1 MIAEHQIKHELE
13 SGRMINLVPELVQQ
27 KQLYWHRY
35 QPESGTLQRISEAII
50 TNAKDYLTQSPVTA

>member
-1 MIAEHQIKHELE
+1 
-13 SGRMINLVPELVQQ
+13 MINLVPELVQQ

-50 TNAKDYLTQSPVTA
+50 NNAKDYLTQSPVTA